1 MENPTQSAKYTTPFQ
16 EKVYVALAGIPPGFV
31 TTYGTLAKVLGCGSS
46 QAIGQA
52 LRRNPFAPDVPCHR
66 VVRNDGSLGG
76 FFGKTSNEACR
87 KKRVLLEAEG
97 IVFDPSG
104 RILER
109 FILRTE
115 KAATPPPAH
124 GNCPQNHAGGGQ

>member
-16 EKVYVALAGIPPGFV
+16 EKVYAALAGIPPGFV

-66 VVRNDGSLGG
+66 VVRTGGFLGG
-76 FFGKTSNEACR
+76 FFGKTSDEACR
-87 KKRVLLEAEG
+87 KKRDLLEAEG

-104 RILER
+104 RIPER
-109 FILRTE
+109 FILRPE
-115 KAATPPPAH
+115 KEATPPHAQ
-124 GNCPQNHAGGGQ
+124 GNCPQNRAAGGQ